1 MSLSLMYDGTKMEK
15 SFTVN
20 SYSYGELGHK
30 SRYFINIEKICT
42 YICLNYKL
50 CTDDACDSDCV
61 KAKVTSNT
69 DGWEGVMHKCMKM
82 QSHLTP
88 GLF

>member
-1 MSLSLMYDGTKMEK
+1 MY
-15 SFTVN
+15 
-20 SYSYGELGHK
+20 
-30 SRYFINIEKICT
+30 I

-69 DGWEGVMHKCMKM
+69 DGWEGLMHKCMKM

-88 GLF
+88 GLFQAVYKYTHHTYVHICVHLNLQMYMNYTKYK

>member
-1 MSLSLMYDGTKMEK
+1 MQ
-15 SFTVN
+15 
-20 SYSYGELGHK
+20 
-30 SRYFINIEKICT
+30 
-42 YICLNYKL
+42 
-50 CTDDACDSDCV
+50 DDACDSDCV

-88 GLF
+88 GLFQAVYMYTHIPTFICFNLNLQKYAITQNVIEGDKM

>member
-1 MSLSLMYDGTKMEK
+1 MQ
-15 SFTVN
+15 
-20 SYSYGELGHK
+20 
-30 SRYFINIEKICT
+30 
-42 YICLNYKL
+42 
-50 CTDDACDSDCV
+50 DDACDSDCV